1 MPIPPYTELKV
12 NLVLLKAER
21 DTVAALRDQ
30 SKDDSDYHRDKMTG
44 ADLVLTRHAN
54 KRAADYHM
62 KQQQDELEDLE
73 TLIHSTHDDMW
84 DHQSLARGCL
94 PLSSKR
100 KEYSLAICGMSR
112 QAFDRGR
119 WLAFDRE
126 RWVRDHLP
134 ADIRAQQRACALER
148 WRKAAYL
155 LGVLTFWRRVTN
167 AAGSKASCAA
177 LARVTKRARTA

>member
-1 MPIPPYTELKV
+1 MPKSSKRRAAPTAGKPTTKRPRAEVHPIQVAL
-12 NLVLLKAER
+12 AER
-21 DTVAALRDQ
+21 VPDEPGIIVAPMGSGKPRVAGKFLDRI
-30 SKDDSDYHRDKMTG
+30 
-44 ADLVLTRHAN
+44 VP
-54 KRAADYHM
+54 
-62 KQQQDELEDLE
+62 
-73 TLIHSTHDDMW
+73 DMW